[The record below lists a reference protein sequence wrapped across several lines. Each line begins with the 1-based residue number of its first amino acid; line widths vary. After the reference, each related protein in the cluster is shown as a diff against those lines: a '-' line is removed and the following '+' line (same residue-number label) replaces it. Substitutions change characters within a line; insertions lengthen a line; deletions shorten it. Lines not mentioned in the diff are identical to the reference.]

1 MLQLERRMM
10 RVDLNLISDRVNE
23 CTKTSQNGIYYI
35 AEAEGGTES
44 DNSTTQDL

>member
-10 RVDLNLISDRVNE
+10 RVDLSLISDRVYE
-23 CTKTSQNGIYYI
+23 CTKTSQNGVYYI
-35 AEAEGGTES
+35 AEGGTES